1 MLIGIQV
8 LNIVY
13 FVARAGWARVQRV
26 AILSTDHND
35 NINPHQDAILP
46 GSRFMQHVVKNG
58 KRQSSM
64 LSFMTASAHAK
75 KHKDESKCP

>member
-35 NINPHQDAILP
+35 NINPHLDAILP

-58 KRQSSM
+58 ETSKFYVMYVKFHDSK
-64 LSFMTASAHAK
+64 LS
-75 KHKDESKCP
+75 C